1 MDFNY
6 YVAIFEVFVNEAD
19 FQFTPPDE
27 LFWLELELTFKFQ
40 HLYEIELDDMRCK
53 S

>member
-19 FQFTPPDE
+19 LKFEGSPPDE
-27 LFWLELELTFKFQ
+27 LF
-40 HLYEIELDDMRCK
+40 
-53 S
+53 